1 MPTRLGKVHRVLP
14 QPEQASVLLTMC
26 SHTLGSS
33 VFVHC
38 SANTVPN
45 DFLNTEAKL
54 PVFTTN
60 SWRVHSISA
69 LYSWWMRDGLLQH
82 RSTRAVI
89 KYDSWCAPTWSLFC
103 KTPVQSV
110 IKSQVLLRADLGGCC
125 RAEWGDGFGDPEP
138 RGSGLGDK
146 R

>member
-1 MPTRLGKVHRVLP
+1 MPKRLGKVHRVLP
-14 QPEQASVLLTMC
+14 QPVASIWLLTMC

-33 VFVHC
+33 VFAYC

-54 PVFTTN
+54 LVFPTN
-60 SWRVHSISA
+60 GWRVHSISA
-69 LYSWWMRDGLLQH
+69 PYSWWMRDGLLQH
-82 RSTRAVI
+82 WSTRAVI
-89 KYDSWCAPTWSLFC
+89 KCDLWCAPTCSLFC
-103 KTPVQSV
+103 KTLVQSV

-138 RGSGLGDK
+138 GGSGLGDK